1 LPLPPKFPTP
11 STPNHSAIT
20 KGLLNVRIGFGR
32 IMLNKRQTKMKKW
45 SGENAQQWSGR
56 IRKLV
61 FLLSERRKRK
71 QWSEAV

>member
-1 LPLPPKFPTP
+1 
-11 STPNHSAIT
+11 
-20 KGLLNVRIGFGR
+20 
-32 IMLNKRQTKMKKW
+32 MLNKRQTKMKKW